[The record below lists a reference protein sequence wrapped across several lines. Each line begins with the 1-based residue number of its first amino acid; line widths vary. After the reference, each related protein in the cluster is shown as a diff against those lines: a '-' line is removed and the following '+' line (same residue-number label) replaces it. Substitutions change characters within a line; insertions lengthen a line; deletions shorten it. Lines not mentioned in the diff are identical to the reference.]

1 MTRTTCPLCQTR
13 RCRRACPALG
23 KQICAGCCGTKRL
36 TEIRC
41 PSDCGYLAVAR
52 THPPASIQRQQERDT
67 RFLVPLMKG
76 LTQRQYEL
84 FFLIQKL
91 FYQQDQAA
99 RLPVN
104 DKIIADTA
112 HALAATYSTASKG
125 IIYEHRPS
133 SLPAE
138 QLAKELRPLIE
149 SLDNQRP
156 AATAQDLIVVLQ
168 LVERAATQADSSL
181 EGGKKAYLALIG
193 RLSAAFGEEQPESA
207 KPLQQPQSSQ
217 RVIIP

>member
-1 MTRTTCPLCQTR
+1 M
-13 RCRRACPALG
+13 
-23 KQICAGCCGTKRL
+23 
-36 TEIRC
+36 
-41 PSDCGYLAVAR
+41 
-52 THPPASIQRQQERDT
+52 QRQQERDA

-76 LTQRQYEL
+76 LTQHQYEL

-91 FYQQDQAA
+91 FYQQEQAA
-99 RLPVN
+99 QLPVN

-112 HALAATYSTASKG
+112 HALAATYNTASKG

-138 QLAKELRPLIE
+138 QLSKVLRPLIE
-149 SLDNQRP
+149 AIDDQRP
-156 AATAQDLIVVLQ
+156 AASTQDLIVVLQ
-168 LVERAATQADSSL
+168 LIERTATQADSSL

-193 RLSAAFGEEQPESA
+193 RLNAAFSEEQPDSA

>member
-1 MTRTTCPLCQTR
+1 
-13 RCRRACPALG
+13 
-23 KQICAGCCGTKRL
+23 
-36 TEIRC
+36 
-41 PSDCGYLAVAR
+41 
-52 THPPASIQRQQERDT
+52 
-67 RFLVPLMKG
+67 MKG

-84 FFLIQKL
+84 FFLVQKL

-149 SLDNQRP
+149 SLQRP

-193 RLSAAFGEEQPESA
+193 RLNAAFGEEQPESA